1 MQRARST
8 LGIMLQVRYSM
19 VCPPVRSISLFSH
32 RRMKVLN
39 TGDGGERG
47 GGGGLSGKVQIIGW
61 GCRGEGIF
69 AGCKLIEIPAPQSV
83 PNNYISHIEN

>member
-47 GGGGLSGKVQIIGW
+47 GGGGVKRQGSDYWVGLQGGGNFRW
-61 GCRGEGIF
+61 
-69 AGCKLIEIPAPQSV
+69 L
-83 PNNYISHIEN
+83 